1 MANRKAIKKILG
13 DPEKKPKEDSKKKSI
28 LSYPFGSK
36 TEQEILK
43 DNPERYK
50 RIAKRTKK
58 YVQRNLDKQQRQKDK
73 AQEEMEKPLHSETGK
88 KFRKFKKKV
97 IGNIKINSQ
106 KRKAKRSNR
115 KNGGG
120 FKCMGV
126 ECDG

>member
-1 MANRKAIKKILG
+1 MSNRKAIKNILG

-28 LSYPFGSK
+28 LSYPLGTK

-50 RIAKRTKK
+50 RIAKRTFKGI
-58 YVQRNLDKQQRQKDK
+58 QRQKEK
-73 AQEEMEKPLHSETGK
+73 TQKRNEKPLHSKTGK
-88 KFRKFKKKV
+88 KFRKFTKKAV
-97 IGNIKINSQ
+97 GNIKLNSRN
-106 KRKAKRSNR
+106 RKAKRSNR
-115 KNGGG
+115 GDGGG

>member
-13 DPEKKPKEDSKKKSI
+13 DPEKKPKEDPKKKSI
-28 LSYPFGSK
+28 LSYPFGTK

-43 DNPERYK
+43 DNPKRYK
-50 RIAKRTKK
+50 RIAKRTFKGI
-58 YVQRNLDKQQRQKDK
+58 QRQKEK
-73 AQEEMEKPLHSETGK
+73 AQEEKEKPLHSETGK

-106 KRKAKRSNR
+106 NRKAKRSNR